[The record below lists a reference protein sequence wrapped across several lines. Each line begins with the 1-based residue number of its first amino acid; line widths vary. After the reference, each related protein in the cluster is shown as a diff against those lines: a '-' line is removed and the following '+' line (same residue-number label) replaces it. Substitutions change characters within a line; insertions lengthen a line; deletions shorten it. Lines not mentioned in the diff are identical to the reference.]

1 MKELKAIT
9 LEQAY
14 NLYTER
20 KYKEPKGFLGSFRTS
35 YADEMSFSSFIYMLK
50 IERRISI
57 L

>member
-14 NLYTER
+14 KLYTER
-20 KYKEPKGFLGSFRTS
+20 KPRGFFHFS